1 MHSKNLSTK
10 AVLSFALALVLAAF
24 AVAQI
29 SGCSF
34 LSKTEAALTGQNA
47 VVTCKIV
54 GLTVQTIMRDAAKA
68 YVAKEI
74 TAAQWQT
81 LADLNDNKFQPAYTL
96 EVKNIAAEEN
106 PASTALVSIMEQ
118 IVSTYHSYAK

>member
-1 MHSKNLSTK
+1 MKRNIP
-10 AVLSFALALVLAAF
+10 ARYVLSIVAACLLGAF
-24 AVAQI
+24 SVAPL

-47 VVTCKIV
+47 VITCKIV

-74 TAAQWQT
+74 TAAQWQV
-81 LADLNDNKFQPAYTL
+81 LADLNDNKFQPAYAL

-106 PASTALVSIMEQ
+106 PASTALVSLMGQ
-118 IVSTYHSYAK
+118 IVSTYHSYGK